1 LHHKVLWK
9 IGKIMEN
16 ESLEQET
23 MQKKEALAHLSAIRN
38 HLVDKQIFFPYNY
51 NAVYIWSVIAIILTF
66 IMVPMYE
73 KGIAVGTGIVFVLVT
88 IGFIS
93 EGVMTKKVNKSYDIE
108 DCTIR
113 QQFIMKNF
121 MMISLYLIIMSAAL
135 AMYELYIPIY
145 LMWLFLISL
154 GYHAVGYVLNIRLFS
169 KMAFFNIIMSFILL
183 SMSAYN
189 GHLVGT
195 ASDCFHL
202 VQGAIV
208 LGLAVLPAMVA
219 WHQKKGL

>member
-1 LHHKVLWK
+1 M
-9 IGKIMEN
+9 GKESMEN
-16 ESLEQET
+16 ET
-23 MQKKEALAHLSAIRN
+23 MQKEEALEHLSAIRN

-51 NAVYIWSVIAIILTF
+51 NATYIWSAIAIILTF
-66 IMVPMYE
+66 IMVPIYE
-73 KGIAVGTGIVFVLVT
+73 NGIAIGTGVVFILVS

-93 EGVMTKKVNKSYDIE
+93 EGLMTKKVNKSYDIE

-121 MMISLYLIIMSAAL
+121 MMIALYLIIMSSVL
-135 AMYELYIPIY
+135 AMYKLYIPIY

-169 KMAFFNIIMSFILL
+169 KMALFNIILSFILL
-183 SMSAYN
+183 SMSAYKN
-189 GHLVGT
+189 HLVGT

-208 LGLAVLPAMVA
+208 FGLAVLPAMVA